1 MINIEKIYD
10 PKSEFK
16 KLFMCMRYYTNQQK
30 QQSVN
35 KQSLEFYL
43 TNVIDDYIA
52 HWKQIQM
59 STNTLHKLHL
69 FAIAFRH
76 NVVNNGIH

>member
-10 PKSEFK
+10 PKDEFK
-16 KLFMCMRYYTNQQK
+16 KLFMSMRYYANQY
-30 QQSVN
+30 
-35 KQSLEFYL
+35 KQSEALEFYL

-52 HWKQIQM
+52 YWKRIQI
-59 STNTLHKLHL
+59 STNTLHNLHR

-76 NVVNNGIH
+76 NVVNNGIQ